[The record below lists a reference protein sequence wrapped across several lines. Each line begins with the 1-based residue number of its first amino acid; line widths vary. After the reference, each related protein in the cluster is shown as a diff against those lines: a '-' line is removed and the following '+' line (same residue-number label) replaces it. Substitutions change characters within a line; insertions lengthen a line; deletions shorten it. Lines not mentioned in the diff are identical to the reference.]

1 MANYEITSQKPIHPS
16 LVLDEIEKKA
26 SSRELSYREEKVLE
40 HLKEFSK
47 LSTEQFNS
55 AYSELKSLEIARL
68 EDAHLIKILEIM
80 PKNGTELRAIVSHG
94 GVVVVDEVV
103 TQILDVLK
111 KYQ

>member
-1 MANYEITSQKPIHPS
+1 MKE
-16 LVLDEIEKKA
+16 LD
-26 SSRELSYREEKVLE
+26 
-40 HLKEFSK
+40 
-47 LSTEQFNS
+47 
-55 AYSELKSLEIARL
+55 IARL

-80 PKNGTELRAIVSHG
+80 PRNGTELRAIVSHG